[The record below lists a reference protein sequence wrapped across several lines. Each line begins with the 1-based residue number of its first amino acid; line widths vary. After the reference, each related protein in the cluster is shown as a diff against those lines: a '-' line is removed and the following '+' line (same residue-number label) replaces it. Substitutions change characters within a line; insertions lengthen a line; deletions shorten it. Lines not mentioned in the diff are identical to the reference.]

1 MPAATRNVSSRSRQ
15 CNPTRVRR
23 CLRIFFGHLFSN
35 LGLFALVVGYVL
47 LGALLFEFLEAGYEL
62 EQRGHIQQYRE
73 DCLKELWLITGKTAS
88 LCYSHGLYLGD
99 RHVPRILPAR
109 QNI

>member
-1 MPAATRNVSSRSRQ
+1 MPAATRNATARSRQ

-62 EQRGHIQQYRE
+62 EQRGHIQRYRE
-73 DCLKELWLITGKTAS
+73 DCLKELWLITGKTTS
-88 LCYSHGLYLGD
+88 VLFGYGLCL
-99 RHVPRILPAR
+99 
-109 QNI
+109 